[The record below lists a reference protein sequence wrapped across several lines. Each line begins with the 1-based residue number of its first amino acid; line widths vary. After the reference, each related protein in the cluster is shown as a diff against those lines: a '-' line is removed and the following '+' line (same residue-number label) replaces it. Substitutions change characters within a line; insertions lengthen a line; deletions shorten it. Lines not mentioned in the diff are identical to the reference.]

1 MTKINYEAIRQQ
13 RNKLGMTQAEFWA
26 LLGVTQSAGS
36 RYESGGS
43 IPVPVLRLYFLVYV
57 VGIVDELKPEN
68 RRRFLTIE
76 R

>member
-13 RNKLGMTQAEFWA
+13 RNKLGMTQSEFWA
-26 LLGVTQSAGS
+26 PLGVTQSAGS

-43 IPVPVLRLYFLVYV
+43 VPVPVLRLYFLVYV
-57 VGIVDELKPEN
+57 IGIVDDLNPKN
-68 RRRFLTIE
+68 RRHFLTIE